1 MLTKKE
7 NYLGQVLNHIADE
20 INITEDMYDKAVTS
34 YESVGKWLGEGLR
47 YSVKIMPQGSMNL
60 GTVIKPLDDSD
71 DYDMDLVCLLENG
84 SKLSLDYIKNIVGDR
99 LKEHPIYRSKL
110 EDEGKRCWTMQY
122 DEFHMDI
129 LPCVPKDDVFV
140 EPYITGIKLTHKLDN
155 GEYIPKY
162 SDPYAYHTWFENRM
176 RDSLLVEKRAF
187 ATKNKVDIEKVPTYR
202 MRTPLQK
209 AIQLLKRHRD
219 ACFDGHD
226 EHAPISIIITTLAA
240 LAYNGETN
248 LYEAL
253 CGIIE
258 RMPSHIELRGLTYWV
273 ENPVMSGENFAEKWR
288 DEPIKYTT
296 FKNWMK
302 QVKKDLVEDPLGC
315 YGIDAISNKY
325 KTVLGKTPVERAIKK
340 MGTDAFD
347 ARKNGHLYV
356 NGLIG
361 GITTTST
368 EQSKPVKEHTFFGK

>member
-1 MLTKKE
+1 MLSEKE
-7 NYLGQVLNHIADE
+7 NYLSQVLNHIADE

-129 LPCVPKDDVFV
+129 LPCVPKEDVFI

-155 GEYIPKY
+155 GQYIPKY

-176 RDSLLVEKRAF
+176 RDSLLVEKRAY
-187 ATKNKVDIEKVPTYR
+187 AVKNNVDIEKVPTYK

-209 AIQLLKRHRD
+209 AVQLLKRHRD
-219 ACFDGHD
+219 VYFDGHN

-240 LAYNGETN
+240 LAYDGESN
-248 LYEAL
+248 LYETL

-273 ENPVMSGENFAEKWR
+273 ENPVMREENFAEKWQY
-288 DEPIKYTT
+288 EPIKHTV
-296 FKNWMK
+296 FIDWMK
-302 QVKKDLVEDPLGC
+302 QVKKDLIDDPLGC

-325 KTVLGKTPVERAIKK
+325 KVILGKAPVERALKR
-340 MGTDAFD
+340 MGTEVLD
-347 ARKNGHLYV
+347 ARKSKSLYV
-356 NGLIG
+356 NGLTG
-361 GITTTST
+361 GISTTST
-368 EQSKPVKEHTFFGK
+368 EKSKPVKEHTFFGK